1 VRGAPLWQKLIWA
14 VLFLVVYEG
23 ALRKWVVPELQSQ
36 IYFAKDIILIA
47 AYILFL
53 VSGRHH
59 GSHLKA
65 MATLKTLVVLSLA
78 YFLLEL
84 LNPDSP
90 SVLVSI
96 VGFKNYLL
104 YAPLAFI
111 VPYMFVSAD
120 DLEHKLRTY
129 AILMA
134 PCVALGLVQFAFP
147 PTHWINGYLNNQD
160 SDTPEALMM
169 GAGFASGIAKVR
181 SIGTF
186 SYIGGYTAFLTVMFY
201 VAAGLAA
208 KNRFKFSGN
217 MLIIGYLVLT
227 VAAMF
232 TTGSRG
238 PIWWLIATWP
248 LTLVIWRSGGLLSV
262 GTVGRMLLVAP
273 AVWLLAQF
281 LAADAFDAYA
291 ARADQAADTVD
302 RMLAPL
308 IQMQGALYASGAI
321 GTGMGTTNGGA
332 LNLMRATDFWWLN
345 GNLFEVEMARVLQE
359 TGIVGF
365 VLVYA
370 ARVWLLI
377 KAIRLGTRFRNPLYV
392 GLSGAIACL
401 FLQDLM
407 AGFVVNNATVA
418 IYHWF
423 AGGLLFAMYRLEVA
437 ESVRTRQGAV
447 HAYGPVAA
455 YANERTKYAVESWRT
470 E

>member
-14 VLFLVVYEG
+14 VLFLLVYEG
-23 ALRKWVVPELQSQ
+23 ALRKWVVPGLQSQ
-36 IYFAKDIILIA
+36 IYFAKDLILIA

-53 VSGRHH
+53 GSGRHH

-65 MATLKTLVVLSLA
+65 MATLKMLVVLSLA
-78 YFLLEL
+78 YFLFEL
-84 LNPDSP
+84 LNENSP
-90 SVLVSI
+90 SMLVSI
-96 VGFKNYLL
+96 AGFKNYLL

-111 VPYMFVSAD
+111 VPYMFVSAE

-134 PCVALGLVQFAFP
+134 PCVALGLVQFALP
-147 PTHWINGYLNNQD
+147 PTHWLNGYLNNQD
-160 SDTPEALMM
+160 SDAPQALMM
-169 GAGFASGIAKVR
+169 GAVFGSGIEKVR

-217 MLIIGYLVLT
+217 TLVIGYLVLT

-238 PIWWLIATWP
+238 PIWWLVATWP
-248 LTLVIWRSGGLLSV
+248 LALAIWRSGGLLSM

-273 AVWLLAQF
+273 AVWLLAQYM
-281 LAADAFDAYA
+281 AADAFDAYA

-302 RMLAPL
+302 RMLSPL
-308 IQMQGALYASGAI
+308 IQTWGALEASGAI
-321 GTGMGTTNGGA
+321 GTGMGTTSGGA
-332 LNLMRATDFWWLN
+332 LNLMHAADFWWLN

-365 VLVYA
+365 VLVYG

-401 FLQDLM
+401 FLQDIIL
-407 AGFVVNNATVA
+407 GFVVNNATVG

-437 ESVRTRQGAV
+437 ESVRAHQRTM

-455 YANERTKYAVESWRT
+455 YANERTKYVVESRRA